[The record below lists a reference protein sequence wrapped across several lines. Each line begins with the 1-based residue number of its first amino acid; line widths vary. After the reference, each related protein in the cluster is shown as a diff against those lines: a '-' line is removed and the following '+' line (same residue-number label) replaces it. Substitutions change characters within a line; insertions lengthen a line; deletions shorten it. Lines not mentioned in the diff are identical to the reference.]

1 MLGRM
6 ERELLL
12 LGLLRMQEMH
22 GYQLNEII
30 EVHLG
35 SSVHLKKATS
45 YHLLSKMTEKGW
57 ISYREE
63 RRGNLPTRRIY
74 AITVAGE
81 SAFQHLIRESLAN
94 YAPVDLCGNISLAFL
109 DALPADEAVELLKQ
123 RKVAVEDLLRRVDSH
138 PQHSGSFKL
147 LLTYQTR
154 HLRAELDWIDQV
166 IGHLTQQ

>member
-1 MLGRM
+1 M

-12 LGLLRMQEMH
+12 LGLLRMREMH

-35 SSVHLKKATS
+35 SSVHLKKATA

-57 ISYREE
+57 INYREE
-63 RRGNLPTRRIY
+63 RQGNLPTRRIY
-74 AITVAGE
+74 SITGEGE
-81 SAFQHLIRESLAN
+81 SAFQHLLRKSLAH
-94 YAPVDLCGNISLAFL
+94 YAPVDLRGNISLAFL
-109 DALPADEAVELLKQ
+109 DTLPADEAVELMKQ
-123 RKVAVEDLLRRVDSH
+123 RKVAVEDLLRRVVSH
-138 PQHSGSFKL
+138 PKHSGSFEL

-166 IGHLTQQ
+166 ISHLTQQ

>member
-1 MLGRM
+1 M

-12 LGLLRMQEMH
+12 LGILRMQEMH

-30 EVHLG
+30 EAHLG

-63 RRGNLPTRRIY
+63 RQGNLPTRRIY
-74 AITVAGE
+74 SITAEGE
-81 SAFQHLIRESLAN
+81 SAFQHLLRESLAS
-94 YAPVDLCGNISLAFL
+94 YAPVDLRGSISLAFL
-109 DALPADEAVELLKQ
+109 DVLPSEEAAELLEK
-123 RKVAVEDLLRRVDSH
+123 RKATVEDLLRRILSH
-138 PQHSGSFKL
+138 PRHSGGFEL
-147 LLTYQTR
+147 ILTYQTR

-166 IGHLTQQ
+166 IGHLTHR